1 MEQSAAEASQP
12 PPPYVHIDTS
22 RRDLYDVHV
31 PSGCGPGSPVI
42 ASLFRVLIPPF
53 NELGVPMREGER
65 FRVEFV
71 PHEVTVPHGAR
82 PGSKV
87 KTWVHRST
95 SHAGFEG
102 ARSFSP
108 QLENGWL
115 PLSGLCA
122 QGTTLCQRVSL
133 PARRSRSCVH
143 RA

>member
-71 PHEVTVPHGAR
+71 SGHDIAGI
-82 PGSKV
+82 
-87 KTWVHRST
+87 WV
-95 SHAGFEG
+95 AF
-102 ARSFSP
+102 FSR
-108 QLENGWL
+108 
-115 PLSGLCA
+115 
-122 QGTTLCQRVSL
+122 CQRY
-133 PARRSRSCVH
+133 RC
-143 RA
+143 